1 MQRLASGLKS
11 IMANKAK
18 AERRRTDQAMP
29 RSSRP
34 YGKSRPTPPFL
45 WIGAGGRRPGA
56 FQLLGF
62 AFLSFLLTALSCA
75 PPPVSRQDW
84 RPDKGIEELI
94 SLSRNPL
101 HSLRDLKARGSVT
114 IHRKEGRERA
124 AMSILL
130 AQPDLLRMEV
140 RGPLYTHLFTALVQ
154 ADSLTVLSREGNW
167 KGSTQSLLHQLTGME
182 LGPYNLRYLLLGQIE
197 PGRIDSS
204 RSIEHPRAGRAVV
217 PLRGPDL
224 ARRVWIDLYR
234 GFFIREEV
242 EPSRGYPGW
251 NRQMQDYRKVGPLY
265 LPRTV
270 VIRQN
275 EVAITL
281 EYEDVAVNEGVEEE
295 HFFGGV
301 IPDSIQRIE

>member
-1 MQRLASGLKS
+1 MQRLESGLKS
-11 IMANKAK
+11 IIAKTTK
-18 AERRRTDQAMP
+18 AERRLTDQAILHP
-29 RSSRP
+29 SNP
-34 YGKSRPTPPFL
+34 YGENRPTLDSPWSP
-45 WIGAGGRRPGA
+45 AGGRRRRT
-56 FQLLGF
+56 FQLLGS
-62 AFLSFLLTALSCA
+62 AFFSLQLIALSCA

-84 RPDKGIEELI
+84 RPDKGIEELVN
-94 SLSRNPL
+94 LSRNPL
-101 HSLRDLKARGSVT
+101 QSLTDLKARGSIT
-114 IHRKEGRERA
+114 IRREEGQVRA

-167 KGSTQSLLHQLTGME
+167 KGSTQVLFHQLTGME

-204 RSIEHPRAGRAVV
+204 RAIEHPRAGRAVV
-217 PLRGPDL
+217 PLRGANL
-224 ARRVWIDLYR
+224 ARRVWIDLHR

-242 EPSRGYPGW
+242 EPSGGHPGW
-251 NRQMQDYRKVGPLY
+251 NRLMQDYRRVGPLY

-275 EVAITL
+275 EVEISL
-281 EYEDVAVNEGVEEE
+281 EYEDVAVNEGVKEER
-295 HFFGGV
+295 FFGG
-301 IPDSIQRIE
+301 ISPDLIQRIE